1 MKKET
6 SEIFQPEIKIKH
18 TSIENFRG
26 FEHVEI
32 VYYKAIDT
40 PLDVGDFGD
49 DQSDFDTHIFTAY
62 DGALSR
68 NSFDFKSFFDWYK
81 WQENIERQTGENP
94 VLNNVR
100 NAIYGVLSDDGKEFS
115 QLAVNWI
122 NRPGGEMIIH
132 KGDTP
137 LNVVQLSSGE
147 KMLLAL
153 TADLSR
159 RLTLA
164 NPHGD
169 NSLMGNGV
177 VLIDEIDLHLH
188 PALQRTII
196 PRLRKTFPN
205 CQFVVTT
212 HSPNV
217 LCNVKR
223 ENVIILDDFNVV
235 EKTPH
240 TFGRDINSILFE
252 LMGVTQRPA
261 EMQESL

>member
-1 MKKET
+1 MR
-6 SEIFQPEIKIKH
+6 S
-18 TSIENFRG
+18 
-26 FEHVEI
+26 
-32 VYYKAIDT
+32 
-40 PLDVGDFGD
+40 
-49 DQSDFDTHIFTAY
+49 
-62 DGALSR
+62 
-68 NSFDFKSFFDWYK
+68 
-81 WQENIERQTGENP
+81 
-94 VLNNVR
+94 
-100 NAIYGVLSDDGKEFS
+100 AIYGILSDDNNEFS
-115 QLAVNWI
+115 RLAVNWI

-137 LNVVQLSSGE
+137 LNVIQLSSGE
-147 KMLLAL
+147 KMVLAL
-153 TADLSR
+153 AADLSR

-164 NPHGD
+164 NPHRG

-188 PALQRTII
+188 HALQRTIV

-205 CQFVVTT
+205 CQFIVTT

-217 LCNVKR
+217 LCNVKP

-261 EMQESL
+261 DSQKRLDKCFDLIDSGHYEKAGKCFKTLTEELGPDDPDIVHGKTLLDLMSE